1 MTKSEAKKANNI
13 IKDIDYLN
21 MAIILMKT
29 NRGNIVIEKLKN
41 KFILKSMGGG
51 SVNMLEIMDSSILHE
66 WTEMS
71 TEFFNNKIKEKEE
84 ELKRM

>member
-1 MTKSEAKKANNI
+1 MTKTEARKANNI
-13 IKDIDYLN
+13 IRDIDYLN
-21 MAIILMKT
+21 RLINLMKT

-41 KFILKSMGGG
+41 KLILKSMGGE

-84 ELKRM
+84 ELKNM